1 MPFIARR
8 TRGGFSDRAG
18 DLTRKQEDEK
28 GGIPILISPWTIDA
42 AATSP
47 RMAREAGEEKATE
60 RVDRDGRGRRG
71 RAGRRECSTLA
82 GMKTRHGE
90 GSAQLALAHER
101 TPAHNE
107 LRGRGRAG
115 ARRGAARGG

>member
-1 MPFIARR
+1 MPFIGRR
-8 TRGGFSDRAG
+8 TRGGFADRAG

-60 RVDRDGRGRRG
+60 RGVDRGGRGRRG
-71 RAGRRECSTLA
+71 RAGRRESTTLA
-82 GMKTRHGE
+82 GMKTRHG
-90 GSAQLALAHER
+90 GS
-101 TPAHNE
+101 
-107 LRGRGRAG
+107 
-115 ARRGAARGG
+115 

>member
-18 DLTRKQEDEK
+18 DLARKQEDEK

-60 RVDRDGRGRRG
+60 R
-71 RAGRRECSTLA
+71 EST
-82 GMKTRHGE
+82 GTEGE
-90 GSAQLALAHER
+90 GGDAPGDENQ
-101 TPAHNE
+101 
-107 LRGRGRAG
+107 
-115 ARRGAARGG
+115 ARWPE